1 MSTKYRFRDK
11 YRIQLRER
19 DHLPP
24 HVHLMG
30 GGLDVMISLET
41 MEVMM
46 GYAPALIVQEAQEW
60 IRAHREE
67 LLEEWKRWHP

>member
-1 MSTKYRFRDK
+1 MSTKHRFRDK

-24 HVHLMG
+24 PVHLVG
-30 GGLDVMISLET
+30 GGLDVMISLQT
-41 MEVMM
+41 IEVMV